1 MGAPGN
7 RIEFVD
13 RLRGLAVVCMF
24 FVHSAVAWLRPEVK
38 GSDYWIWSMRVSGMV
53 APVFMFLAGVS
64 VAMIAERGRA
74 AGRDEHALR
83 RQVCLRGLQ
92 ILALG
97 YGLHVTFF
105 VCSGFAGNW
114 LRIFK
119 VDVLHCIGLT
129 LAVIPWIM
137 WPRRRIEW
145 RAFWASIAILV
156 GGQVTLIVPFERWLP
171 YGLAAWFSPDRAVSI
186 FPPLPYAAWITMGV
200 FVGAAWVPVSR
211 EISAER
217 AFFKVVALSALLLT
231 LASFGLKTLYYG
243 LELER
248 FEYSDNPTRTT
259 IHFFVWK
266 AALVL
271 IIFALARLLASAPAR
286 SRFRPFSVFGRRSL
300 FAYCA
305 HLLIIYHGVGPA
317 LALQKA
323 LDPGEQALG
332 AAGLAVIMTALVLA
346 VDRWPPATWLA
357 AARRVGGRRRDE
369 NRT

>member
-24 FVHSAVAWLRPEVK
+24 FVHSAVAWLRPEIK
-38 GSDYWIWSMRVSGMV
+38 GTDYWVWSMRVSGMV

-74 AGRDEHALR
+74 AGRDELSMK
-83 RQVCLRGLQ
+83 RQVSLRGLQ

-97 YGLHVTFF
+97 YGMHLAFF
-105 VCSGFAGNW
+105 AFSGFAGNW

-129 LAVIPWIM
+129 LAVVPWLM

-145 RAFWASIAILV
+145 RAFWASIVILFA
-156 GGQVTLIVPFERWLP
+156 GQVTLLVPFGRWLP
-171 YGLAAWFSPDRAVSI
+171 YGLAAWFSPDRAISI

-200 FVGAAWVPVSR
+200 FVGAAWVPIAR
-211 EISAER
+211 DLTAER
-217 AFFKVVALSALLLT
+217 AFFRQLALAAALLT
-231 LASFGLKTLYYG
+231 LASYGLKLLYYG
-243 LELER
+243 LELNR
-248 FEYSDNPTRTT
+248 FEYTDNPTRTT

-271 IIFALARLLASAPAR
+271 VIFAIARFAASAAPR
-286 SRFRPFSVFGRRSL
+286 GRFRPFAVFGRRSL
-300 FAYCA
+300 LAYCV
-305 HLLIIYHGVGPA
+305 HLLFIYHGLGPA
-317 LALQKA
+317 LDLQKA
-323 LDPGEQALG
+323 LVPWQHAL
-332 AAGLAVIMTALVLA
+332 AAAALTLLMTALVLA
-346 VDRWPPATWLA
+346 VDRW
-357 AARRVGGRRRDE
+357 RRAEKRA
-369 NRT
+369 